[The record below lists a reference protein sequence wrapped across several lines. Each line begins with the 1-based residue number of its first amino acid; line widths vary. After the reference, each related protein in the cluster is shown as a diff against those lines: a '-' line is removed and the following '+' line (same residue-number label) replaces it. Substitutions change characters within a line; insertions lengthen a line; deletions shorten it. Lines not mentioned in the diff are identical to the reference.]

1 MTADIPLADTPP
13 GDYSSADFPSADF
26 PSVETLSANIL
37 LVDDSPDNLRLLC
50 TLLLEE
56 GYRVRPST
64 RGEQAVIAAQ
74 LEPPDLVLLDIQ
86 MPEMDGYEVCRRLK
100 TDPKTRAVPI
110 IFLTVLDDV
119 SDIVKGFELGGVDY
133 ITKPVRRGEVLSRI
147 KNHIQIQS
155 LRQQLIQQK
164 QFLKSIYDKIE
175 ASISVIDVLPSGQ
188 LKIDTVNQTAAKC
201 SGISRKDLEGVDLD
215 KVLPADVI
223 ERNHR
228 ACIEQNIP
236 ITNEEAVD
244 FNGKTLWL
252 LITHTPVCDEQGNV
266 IRLIGTNIN
275 ITEQKEAEIQLT
287 ERTEQLSKTLET
299 LKSTQ
304 QDLIR
309 TAKMAALGNLVAGIA
324 HEINTPVGTA
334 IMTASTLENASYQLA
349 AEVEQGELKRSSL
362 NSYLEVAS
370 ECSRLVISNLQR
382 AGELIDSFKQVAVD
396 QSSSQKRTFAL
407 KPYLKEVISNLGPQ
421 LKQTPHQLSLIGNEH
436 IVICSYP
443 GAIAQIITNLI
454 VNSLTHA
461 YPNGGSGHL
470 NISFQAQSFHT
481 QAEDSQKSQAE
492 ASTKPSNLQ
501 LFYSDDG
508 CGISP
513 NHQAHIFEP
522 FFTTARSKG
531 GSGLGLHLVYNLVT
545 QKLGG
550 KIDCVSSLERGTT
563 FTITVPGSIV
573 VEPAVDA
580 APHSDKRNT

>member
-1 MTADIPLADTPP
+1 MTHLPAH
-13 GDYSSADFPSADF
+13 
-26 PSVETLSANIL
+26 TLSANALPTDTPSIDTLFDDHPSIDFPPKDTLSADIL
-37 LVDDSPDNLRLLC
+37 LIDDSPDNLRLLC

-64 RGEQAVIAAQ
+64 QGKQAIVAAQ
-74 LEPPDLVLLDIQ
+74 LEPPDLVLLDIR
-86 MPEMDGYEVCRRLK
+86 MPEMDGYEVCRQLK
-100 TDPKTRAVPI
+100 ADQRTQAVPI

-119 SDIVKGFELGGVDY
+119 VDIVKGFELGGVDY

-155 LRQQLIQQK
+155 LQRQLIQQK
-164 QFLKSIYDKIE
+164 QFLKSIYDRVE
-175 ASISVIDVLPSGQ
+175 ASISVIDVLPNGQ
-188 LKIDTVNQTAAKC
+188 LRIDTVNQTAVKC
-201 SGISRKDLEGVDLD
+201 SGILRQDLEGVNLD

-223 ERNHR
+223 KRNHR

-236 ITNEEAVD
+236 ITNEEVVD
-244 FNGKTLWL
+244 FDGKTLWL

-275 ITEQKEAEIQLT
+275 ITEQKKAEIQLT

-309 TAKMAALGNLVAGIA
+309 TAKMAALGNLVAGVA

-334 IMTASTLENASYQLA
+334 IMTASTLKNASYQLA
-349 AEVEQGELKRSSL
+349 TEVEQGELKRSSL
-362 NSYLEVAS
+362 NSYLKVAS
-370 ECSRLVISNLQR
+370 ECSHLIISNLQR
-382 AGELIDSFKQVAVD
+382 AGELIHSFKQVAVD
-396 QSSSQKRTFAL
+396 QSSLQKRTFAL
-407 KPYLKEVISNLGPQ
+407 KPYLKEVISNLGPKI
-421 LKQTPHQLSLIGNEH
+421 KQTFHQLSLVGDAN
-436 IVICSYP
+436 IVVCSYP
-443 GAIAQIITNLI
+443 GAIAQVITNLI

-470 NISFQAQSFHT
+470 KIFFQAQSCHT
-481 QAEDSQKSQAE
+481 QTEDQKDDART
-492 ASTKPSNLQ
+492 STLQ

-513 NHQAHIFEP
+513 DYQAHIFEP

-545 QKLGG
+545 QKLEGQ
-550 KIDCVSSLERGTT
+550 IDFISSLDQGTT
-563 FTITVPGSIV
+563 FTITIPGSIV
-573 VEPAVDA
+573 LV
-580 APHSDKRNT
+580 T